1 MYKSAVEKT
10 YGFFQGRKPHI
21 VHITKGKVT
30 VQSADLEGSAQL
42 EREHVEMKIKGG
54 QGACK
59 NQEFYSIDLG
69 DLDLVIQRVED
80 EMAAISE
87 PINDVE
93 DQEQ

>member
-1 MYKSAVEKT
+1 M
-10 YGFFQGRKPHI
+10 
-21 VHITKGKVT
+21 
-30 VQSADLEGSAQL
+30 QSCADIEGSAQL
-42 EREHVEMKIKGG
+42 EREHVVEMKIKGG